1 MTLHI
6 PRKGMETRFITA
18 IFPPTSNLTLH
29 IPRKGMETLNQIEE
43 QNQAIKFD
51 ITYSPQ
57 GDGNGK
63 DAVAS
68 ALKELEI

>member
-1 MTLHI
+1 
-6 PRKGMETRFITA
+6 
-18 IFPPTSNLTLH
+18 
-29 IPRKGMETLNQIEE
+29 METLNQIEE